1 MKNVKLTSIACVI
14 ALTGCQ
20 GLNIPDSCDQ
30 ADSYELC
37 DAERKAKID
46 KMLKSQRESSSSSS
60 NSGSSSSSSSGS
72 SYSY

>member
-20 GLNIPDSCDQ
+20 GINMADSCDK

-37 DAERKAKID
+37 DAERKAKIEQ
-46 KMLKSQRESSSSSS
+46 MLQSQNESSASSD
-60 NSGSSSSSSSGS
+60 NASSSGS